1 MNKTLNHQSAIVNH
15 KSEISN
21 HPIQQENSVFS
32 VQRVAYSPSTS
43 LMTGGRFK
51 LTKRLWRKVGDSYIK
66 LKILIFKCGFDIL
79 LAIRHSN
86 VAEQEFAR

>member
-1 MNKTLNHQSAIVNH
+1 
-15 KSEISN
+15 
-21 HPIQQENSVFS
+21 
-32 VQRVAYSPSTS
+32 
-43 LMTGGRFK
+43 MTGGRFK